1 MCEITNIFIQ
11 LFVRIL
17 LCIVYN
23 NRMQLTKVHLLLI
36 LILSLILASSL
47 GNYIQ
52 DGFTTTRPTDIPDPL
67 KPVATKDLASNTK
80 LPSSLKYDPSINEGV
95 SASSIGGPVSA
106 LSPSSF
112 PLNMPAGIPGMNSV
126 GGNDQSNAAAG
137 GGGGSGGGG
146 DGHKCPPCPACARCP
161 EPAFECKKV
170 PNYSRSEDI
179 NAPRPVMADFS
190 QFGM

>member
-1 MCEITNIFIQ
+1 
-11 LFVRIL
+11 
-17 LCIVYN
+17 
-23 NRMQLTKVHLLLI
+23 MQLTKVHLLLI
-36 LILSLILASSL
+36 LIFSLILASSL
-47 GNYIQ
+47 GNYIR

-80 LPSSLKYDPSINEGV
+80 IPSDIKYDPSINGGI
-95 SASSIGGPVSA
+95 SASSLGAPVSA
-106 LSPSSF
+106 LSPSTF
-112 PLNMPAGIPGMNSV
+112 PMNTPAGIPGMNSV
-126 GGNDQSNAAAG
+126 GGNDQAG
-137 GGGGSGGGG
+137 SGGGSGGGG
-146 DGHKCPPCPACARCP
+146 ADAHKCPPCPACARCP

>member
-1 MCEITNIFIQ
+1 
-11 LFVRIL
+11 
-17 LCIVYN
+17 
-23 NRMQLTKVHLLLI
+23 MQLTKVHLFLI
-36 LILSLILASSL
+36 LLVSLILASSL
-47 GNYIQ
+47 GNYIR
-52 DGFTTTRPTDIPDPL
+52 DGFTTTRSSDIPDPL

-80 LPSSLKYDPSINEGV
+80 LPPTPKYDPSINGGI
-95 SASSIGGPVSA
+95 SASSLGAPVSA
-106 LSPSSF
+106 LTPSTCPF
-112 PLNMPAGIPGMNSV
+112 TAPAGIPGMNSV
-126 GGNDQSNAAAG
+126 TGNDQASAS
-137 GGGGSGGGG
+137 GGSGSGAGG

>member
-1 MCEITNIFIQ
+1 
-11 LFVRIL
+11 
-17 LCIVYN
+17 
-23 NRMQLTKVHLLLI
+23 MQLTKVHLLLI
-36 LILSLILASSL
+36 LILSLILAASL

-80 LPSSLKYDPSINEGV
+80 LPSPQKYDPSINEGV
-95 SASSIGGPVSA
+95 SASSMGGPVSA

-137 GGGGSGGGG
+137 GGGGSGSSG

-170 PNYSRSEDI
+170 PNYSRSDDI